1 MYQDNV
7 KTLYPIPVFVY
18 SEFIKGAP
26 PVNETNHTIKFIH
39 KEEIMI
45 KAKDVM
51 ETNIISI
58 TPDTEI
64 PKAVKILLDNHIN
77 GAPVVNDKEEIV
89 GILCQSDLI
98 FQQKEMPIPPIFT
111 ILDSI
116 IPLSSSKKLEETL
129 QKISAATVEQAMIK
143 NPVTVTA
150 DTLVSE
156 IASLMVEKHFHTI
169 PVVDGKRLLGIIGKE
184 DILKTLISKE

>member
-1 MYQDNV
+1 M
-7 KTLYPIPVFVY
+7 T
-18 SEFIKGAP
+18 
-26 PVNETNHTIKFIH
+26 
-39 KEEIMI
+39 
-45 KAKDVM
+45 KAKARDIM

-64 PKAVKILLDNHIN
+64 PRAVKILLDNHIN
-77 GAPVVNDKEEIV
+77 GVPVVNDKKELV

-116 IPLSSSKKLEETL
+116 IPLSSSKKLEENL
-129 QKISAATVEQAMIK
+129 QKISAASVEQAMVK

-150 DTLVSE
+150 DTPVSE
-156 IASLMVEKHFHTI
+156 IASLMVERHFHTI
-169 PVVDGKRLLGIIGKE
+169 PVVDGKKLMGIIGKE
-184 DILKTLISKE
+184 DVLKTLIPKE

>member
-1 MYQDNV
+1 
-7 KTLYPIPVFVY
+7 
-18 SEFIKGAP
+18 
-26 PVNETNHTIKFIH
+26 
-39 KEEIMI
+39 MI
-45 KAKDVM
+45 KAEDIM
-51 ETNIISI
+51 ETNVICVSL
-58 TPDTEI
+58 DTEI
-64 PKAVKILLDNHIN
+64 PKAVKILLKNHIN
-77 GAPVVNDKEEIV
+77 GVPVINDQEELV

-129 QKISAATVEQAMIK
+129 QKISAATVAQAMIK

-150 DTLVSE
+150 DTPVSE

-169 PVVDGKRLLGIIGKE
+169 PVVDGKKLLGIIGKE
-184 DILKTLISKE
+184 DVLKTLISKE

>member
-1 MYQDNV
+1 
-7 KTLYPIPVFVY
+7 
-18 SEFIKGAP
+18 
-26 PVNETNHTIKFIH
+26 
-39 KEEIMI
+39 MI
-45 KAKDVM
+45 KAIDIM
-51 ETNIISI
+51 ETNIINV

-64 PKAVKILLDNHIN
+64 SRAVKILLDNHIN
-77 GAPVVNDKEEIV
+77 GVPVINDKEELV

-116 IPLSSSKKLEETL
+116 IPLSSSKKMEDSFKKL
-129 QKISAATVEQAMIK
+129 SAITVEQAMVK
-143 NPVTVTA
+143 KPVTVTA
-150 DTLVSE
+150 DTPVSE

-184 DILKTLISKE
+184 DVLKTLIPKE